1 MSSYKGALEKLE
13 NALGRL
19 EAAVDTRIELEQQLR
34 QEPQLDLSIRN
45 EKDVNRKVAI
55 KLDKTIEHLEK
66 LLGGE

>member
-1 MSSYKGALEKLE
+1 VSSYKGALEKLE